1 MTKIIKQIW
10 KKRKNIFTLKKE
22 YQVKMILRGYMKLKN
37 KKTKK
42 IQELNSDKELTE
54 LKKTIFDE
62 AVNVRLDYEQNP
74 NEDSG
79 SLIIIHQNSEY
90 LEEE

>member
-1 MTKIIKQIW
+1 MSTLDKD
-10 KKRKNIFTLKKE
+10 KKF
-22 YQVKMILRGYMKLKN
+22 
-37 KKTKK
+37 
-42 IQELNSDKELTE
+42 QELVNSDKEINK

-62 AVNVRLDYEQNP
+62 AVNVRLDYEENP

>member
-1 MTKIIKQIW
+1 MSTLDKD
-10 KKRKNIFTLKKE
+10 KKFE
-22 YQVKMILRGYMKLKN
+22 
-37 KKTKK
+37 
-42 IQELNSDKELTE
+42 ELVNSDKEINK

-62 AVNVRLDYEQNP
+62 AVNVRLDYEENP

-79 SLIIIHQNSEY
+79 SLIIIHQNSEF

>member
-1 MTKIIKQIW
+1 
-10 KKRKNIFTLKKE
+10 
-22 YQVKMILRGYMKLKN
+22 MKLKK
-37 KKTKK
+37 KKTKQ

-62 AVNVRLDYEQNP
+62 AVNTRVDYEQNP
-74 NEDSG
+74 NEDSS
-79 SLIIIHQNSEY
+79 SLQPLIVIHQNSEF

>member
-1 MTKIIKQIW
+1 
-10 KKRKNIFTLKKE
+10 
-22 YQVKMILRGYMKLKN
+22 MKLKN
-37 KKTKK
+37 KKTNNKNK
-42 IQELNSDKELTE
+42 LNSDKELTE

>member
-1 MTKIIKQIW
+1 MKLSQTTEKKI
-10 KKRKNIFTLKKE
+10 KKE
-22 YQVKMILRGYMKLKN
+22 I
-37 KKTKK
+37 
-42 IQELNSDKELTE
+42 NSDKELIE

-74 NEDSG
+74 NEDTG
-79 SLIIIHQNSEY
+79 SLQPLVVIHQNSEY

>member
-1 MTKIIKQIW
+1 
-10 KKRKNIFTLKKE
+10 
-22 YQVKMILRGYMKLKN
+22 MILRGYMKLNQK

-42 IQELNSDKELTE
+42 EINSDKELIN

-62 AVNVRLDYEQNP
+62 AVNVRLDYEENP

>member
-1 MTKIIKQIW
+1 LTK
-10 KKRKNIFTLKKE
+10 
-22 YQVKMILRGYMKLKN
+22 
-37 KKTKK
+37 
-42 IQELNSDKELTE
+42 

>member
-1 MTKIIKQIW
+1 
-10 KKRKNIFTLKKE
+10 
-22 YQVKMILRGYMKLKN
+22 MKLNQK

-42 IQELNSDKELTE
+42 EINSDKELIK

-62 AVNVRLDYEQNP
+62 AVNVRLDYEENP
-74 NEDSG
+74 NEDT
-79 SLIIIHQNSEY
+79 SLEQPLIVIHQNSEY